1 MKLDLHGVKHEDV
14 KRKLDVF
21 LWGSMQ
27 KNLGQVE
34 VVTGHS
40 VRMKEIVL
48 ETCKEYGFEVKEGV
62 LNKGHLIINI

>member
-14 KRKLDVF
+14 KRELDVF

-27 KNLGQVE
+27 KNLVQVE

-40 VRMKEIVL
+40 VKMKEIVL
-48 ETCKEYGFEVKEGV
+48 ETCNEYGFEVKEGV

>member
-14 KRKLDVF
+14 KRELDVF

-40 VRMKEIVL
+40 FRMKEIVL

-62 LNKGHLIINI
+62 LNKGHLLINI